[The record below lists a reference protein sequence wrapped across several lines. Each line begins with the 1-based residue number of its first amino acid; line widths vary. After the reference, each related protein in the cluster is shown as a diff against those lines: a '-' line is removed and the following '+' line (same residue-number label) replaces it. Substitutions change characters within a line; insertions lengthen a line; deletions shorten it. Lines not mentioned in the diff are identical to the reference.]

1 MARHGTD
8 VFLGIG
14 DAAVV
19 HAPKWA
25 WGFAEM
31 MSVGVYLIGNRATDD
46 VLIFHNL
53 MSLISYI
60 GGNGR
65 WRYFWLGDKIAE
77 NGGYRTKKNALP
89 FTGGAW
95 I

>member
-1 MARHGTD
+1 M
-8 VFLGIG
+8 
-14 DAAVV
+14 V

-60 GGNGR
+60 GRNEWWG
-65 WRYFWLGDKIAE
+65 YFWLGDKIAE
-77 NGGYRTKKNALP
+77 NGGYKTKKNALP